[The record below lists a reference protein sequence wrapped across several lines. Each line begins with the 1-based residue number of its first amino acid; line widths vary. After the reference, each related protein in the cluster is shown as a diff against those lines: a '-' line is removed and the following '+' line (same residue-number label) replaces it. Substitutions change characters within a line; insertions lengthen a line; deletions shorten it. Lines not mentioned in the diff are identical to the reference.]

1 MRAREVR
8 NYSIDQLQQAKQV
21 LEADLLGYVAGVA
34 ANATEGR
41 QRRVIRKD
49 LARVLTLLK
58 QRIRGGTQ

>member
-8 NYSIDQLQQAKQV
+8 SYSIDQLLQAKQV

-34 ANATEGR
+34 SDATEGR

-58 QRIRGGTQ
+58 QRIGGGTQ